1 MRNYSTIFI
10 VELPSVKIL
19 LGGILVKKGKWVSAA
34 LAAMLSCSTFASVSA
49 APINVLSDVKASVQE
64 EAQKHAGGPFD
75 LAVANDERLIEML
88 QKNGQISKT
97 ASESEAQEKL
107 QQFLKNKQEHAES
120 LPKGELEEEQ
130 AEKDEK
136 GHKKHNKD
144 GLKHGKKGK
153 GKDIKPVEEEKW
165 TGGQRVDNV
174 LVLLVEYPDFKAEDI
189 APEETDMH
197 YDEYLKEHYE
207 DMIFGDDGYEGPNG
221 EDLISVKE
229 YYEQQSGGSYS
240 ITGKVGGWY
249 QAEHP
254 AAYYGGNVPDP
265 DGSDAKP
272 RELVKEALNAAA
284 QDPEI
289 DLSEYDQ
296 EDRYDLDGDGNFR
309 EPDGLVDHLMIVHSS
324 VGEEA
329 GGGSLGGDAV
339 WSHRWDLG
347 GIFPIAG
354 SPEPEVDYW
363 GQGSMYA
370 YDYTIEP
377 ADGAAGVFAHEY
389 GHDLGLPD
397 EYDTQYSGTGEPVAY
412 WSIMSSGSWAGDIP
426 GTEPTGFSAWSKE
439 FLHSSMEE
447 SNWLTGETYHLDELN
462 PRGTELLLDQANS
475 KGTNHDAVRVD
486 LPQKETVV
494 NTPYSGEYEYH
505 SGSGN
510 NVNNSMLTS
519 LDLTNATAAEL
530 TFKTWYD
537 IEADWDYASV
547 QVKEVGSDTW
557 VAVSG
562 NLTTDTDPHEQ
573 NPGHGITG
581 KSDGWVDGNF
591 DLSAYAGK
599 NIELKLNYWTDGAAV
614 NPGFYVDEVT
624 VIVDGAQT
632 LFDDAEGEPVFDL
645 DGFKKD
651 QGSYYSDHYYLLE
664 WRNHQGVDKGLAHIR
679 RGESLMKYEGGL
691 VVWYVDNS
699 YSDNWTG
706 IHPGDGFLGVVDANQ
721 ETLKWSDN
729 SVASARY
736 LVHDAAFS
744 KNKSEKMFLDYR
756 ELLGLTLTDN
766 NISPNPKF
774 NDKKDYS
781 NPGMPDAGRNVPEY
795 GLQFEVVGTS
805 KDDSVAKIKLSR
817 R

>member
-1 MRNYSTIFI
+1 MK
-10 VELPSVKIL
+10 LL

-34 LAAMLSCSTFASVSA
+34 LAAILSCSTFASVSA
-49 APINVLSDVKASVQE
+49 APVNVLSDVKASSVE
-64 EAQKHAGGPFD
+64 EKSHKHTGGPFD

-88 QKNGQISKT
+88 KKNGQISKN
-97 ASESEAQEKL
+97 ASEAQAQAKL

-120 LPKGELEEEQ
+120 LPKGELEDEH
-130 AEKDEK
+130 AKKDEK
-136 GHKKHNKD
+136 GHKKHKKD

-174 LVLLVEYPDFKAEDI
+174 LVLLVEYPDFKAKDI

-197 YDEYLKEHYE
+197 YDDYLKEHYE
-207 DMIFGDDGYEGPNG
+207 DMIFGEDGYEGPNG

-249 QAEHP
+249 QAQHP

-272 RELVKEALNAAA
+272 RDLVKEALTAAA
-284 QDPEI
+284 NDPEI
-289 DLSEYDQ
+289 DLSEFDQ
-296 EDRYDLDGDGNFR
+296 EDRYDLDGDGDLR

-339 WSHRWDLG
+339 WSHRWNLG
-347 GIFPIAG
+347 GIFSIPG
-354 SPEPEVDYW
+354 SPTPEVDYW
-363 GQGSMYA
+363 GEETMYA

-439 FLHSSMEE
+439 FLQSSMAE
-447 SNWLTGETYHLDELN
+447 SNWLTGETFNLN
-462 PRGTELLLDQANS
+462 DLSPKGTEVLLDQANT
-475 KGTNHDAVRVD
+475 KGTNDDAVRVD

-494 NTPYSGEYEYH
+494 NTPFSGEYEYH

-510 NVNNSMLTS
+510 NLDNDMVTS
-519 LDLTNATAAEL
+519 LDLTNATSAEL
-530 TFKTWYD
+530 SFKTWYD
-537 IEADWDYASV
+537 IETDWDYASV
-547 QVKEVGSDTW
+547 QVKEEGSEEW
-557 VAVSG
+557 VAIPG

-581 KSDGWVDGNF
+581 ESDGWVDGTF
-591 DLSAYAGK
+591 DLSAFAGK
-599 NIELKLNYWTDGAAV
+599 NIEVKLNYWTDVAAV
-614 NPGFYVDEVT
+614 HPGFYVDEVS
-624 VIVDGAQT
+624 VKVDGAQT
-632 LFDDAEGEPVFDL
+632 LFDDAEGEPAFTL

-651 QGSYYSDHYYLLE
+651 QGKFYSEHYYLLE
-664 WRNHQGVDKGLAHIR
+664 WRNHEGVDEGLAHIR
-679 RGESLMKYEGGL
+679 RGDSLMKYDGGL

-706 IHPGDGFLGVVDANQ
+706 IHPGEGFLGVVDANQ

-729 SVASARY
+729 SVASTRY
-736 LVHDAAFS
+736 QVHDAAFS
-744 KNKSEKMFLDYR
+744 KKKSDKMFLDYR
-756 ELLGLTLTDN
+756 ELLGLTLTDKN
-766 NISPNPKF
+766 VSPNPKF
-774 NDKKDYS
+774 NDKEDYS
-781 NPGMPDAGRNVPEY
+781 NAGMPDAGRNVPTY